1 VAEISATLMG
11 LFLVGV
17 FFYVETGFRRLAPG
31 TREIFEPDQCR
42 EGVLVAPAGRIQQAT
57 LVAQHWCVG
66 PSHRSLDKTDGHGR
80 INRRAFDSTATPVEE
95 VRDEMSAP
103 PPRRPPRAPHRQP
116 RLGLCVYE

>member
-42 EGVLVAPAGRIQQAT
+42 EGVLVAPAGPHPA
-57 LVAQHWCVG
+57 
-66 PSHRSLDKTDGHGR
+66 SH
-80 INRRAFDSTATPVEE
+80 A
-95 VRDEMSAP
+95 
-103 PPRRPPRAPHRQP
+103 RRPALVCRSEPSLTR
-116 RLGLCVYE
+116 